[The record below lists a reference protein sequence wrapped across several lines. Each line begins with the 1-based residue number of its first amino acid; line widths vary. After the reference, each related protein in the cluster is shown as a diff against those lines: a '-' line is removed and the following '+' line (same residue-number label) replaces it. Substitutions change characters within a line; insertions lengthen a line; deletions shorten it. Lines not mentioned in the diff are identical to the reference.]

1 MVDSTMYYLH
11 ILTSLI
17 ANINVH
23 KLKQLQELHT
33 IKKNKIFIS
42 VIIEHKFSSPATI

>member
-23 KLKQLQELHT
+23 ELKQLQELHT
-33 IKKNKIFIS
+33 IKNKIFIS